1 MIGIIM
7 DKQRVLDIIDKL
19 LIIQERDC
27 RIARCRRELNDIPN
41 LKNNISTDLDRHKT
55 ALENA
60 KTTVKMRLSAVK
72 QKEVEIE
79 SLRQKIAK
87 FREQQFQIKSNEEF
101 KVLNREIAVLQEN
114 IRGLE
119 DGEIE
124 LMETVEQTRQEE
136 NGLKAELLKAEGAV
150 QGEFQRFDERFKN
163 LEAEVQ
169 QLQLDRQGLVAGIP
183 DDWLSRY
190 NRVMENR
197 KDVAL
202 VSVEKN
208 ACGGCHM
215 KLPPHVLQDIKR
227 ADAIITC
234 SFCGRLL
241 YWRA

>member
-1 MIGIIM
+1 M
-7 DKQRVLDIIDKL
+7 DKQTVTDVIDKL
-19 LIIQERDC
+19 LVIQARDC
-27 RIARCRRELNDIPN
+27 RIARCQRELNDIPN
-41 LKNNISTDLDRHKT
+41 LKQNLTTNLDQHKT

-60 KTTVKMRLSAVK
+60 KTTIKTRLVAVK
-72 QKEVEIE
+72 QREVEIE
-79 SLRQKIAK
+79 TLRQQIAK

-119 DGEIE
+119 DREIE
-124 LMETVEQTRQEE
+124 LMETVEQARQEE
-136 NGLKAELLKAEGAV
+136 NGLKAELAKAEGSVHA
-150 QGEFQRFDERFKN
+150 EFQQLDERQKN
-163 LEAEVQ
+163 LEAEIQ
-169 QLQLDRQGLVAGIP
+169 QLQLDRQGLVGCIP
-183 DDWLSRY
+183 EDWLSRY

-202 VSVEKN
+202 VSTEKN
-208 ACGGCHM
+208 SCGRCHM

-241 YWRA
+241 YWHA

>member
-1 MIGIIM
+1 M
-7 DKQRVLDIIDKL
+7 DRQIVRDIIDKL

-41 LKNNISTDLDRHKT
+41 LKQNIAVKLDQHKM
-55 ALENA
+55 ALKNA
-60 KTTVKMRLSAVK
+60 KTTIKTRLVAVK
-72 QKEVEIE
+72 QREVEIE
-79 SLRQKIAK
+79 TLRQQIAK
-87 FREQQFQIKSNEEF
+87 LREQQFQIKSNEEF
-101 KVLNREIAVLQEN
+101 KVLNREIAVLQEK
-114 IRGLE
+114 IRSLE
-119 DGEIE
+119 DREIE
-124 LMETVEQTRQEE
+124 LMETVEQARLEDD
-136 NGLKAELLKAEGAV
+136 GLKAELAKAEGAV
-150 QGEFQRFDERFKN
+150 NGEFQRFDERLKN

-169 QLQLDRQGLVAGIP
+169 QLLLDRQDLVVGIP
-183 DDWLSRY
+183 EDWLSRY

-208 ACGGCHM
+208 TCGGCHM

-241 YWRA
+241 YWHA

>member
-1 MIGIIM
+1 M
-7 DKQRVLDIIDKL
+7 DRQTVLDIIDKL

-41 LKNNISTDLDRHKT
+41 LKQNIAVKLDQHKM
-55 ALENA
+55 ALKNA
-60 KTTVKMRLSAVK
+60 KTTIKTQLVAVK
-72 QKEVEIE
+72 QREVEIE
-79 SLRQKIAK
+79 TLRQQIAK
-87 FREQQFQIKSNEEF
+87 LREQQFKIKSNEEF
-101 KVLNREIAVLQEN
+101 KILNREIAVLQEK

-119 DGEIE
+119 DREIE
-124 LMETVEQTRQEE
+124 LMETVEQARLEDD
-136 NGLKAELLKAEGAV
+136 GLKAELAKAEGAV
-150 QGEFQRFDERFKN
+150 NGEFQRFDERLKN

-169 QLQLDRQGLVAGIP
+169 QLLLDRQDLVVGIP
-183 DDWLSRY
+183 EDWLSRY

-202 VSVEKN
+202 VSVKKN
-208 ACGGCHM
+208 TCGGCHM

-241 YWRA
+241 YWHA

>member
-1 MIGIIM
+1 M
-7 DKQRVLDIIDKL
+7 DRQTVLDIIDKL

-41 LKNNISTDLDRHKT
+41 LKQNITVKLDQHKM
-55 ALENA
+55 ALKNA
-60 KTTVKMRLSAVK
+60 KTTIKTQLVAVK
-72 QKEVEIE
+72 QREVEIE
-79 SLRQKIAK
+79 ALRQQIAK
-87 FREQQFQIKSNEEF
+87 LREQQFKIKSNEEF
-101 KVLNREIAVLQEN
+101 KILNREIAVLQEK

-119 DGEIE
+119 DREIE
-124 LMETVEQTRQEE
+124 LMETVEQARLEDD
-136 NGLKAELLKAEGAV
+136 GLKTELAKAEGAV
-150 QGEFQRFDERFKN
+150 NGEFQRFDERLKN

-169 QLQLDRQGLVAGIP
+169 QLLLDRQDLVVGIP
-183 DDWLSRY
+183 EDWLSRY
-190 NRVMENR
+190 NRIMENR

-208 ACGGCHM
+208 TCGGCHM

-241 YWRA
+241 YWHA

>member
-1 MIGIIM
+1 M
-7 DKQRVLDIIDKL
+7 DRQTVLDIIDKL

-41 LKNNISTDLDRHKT
+41 LKQNIAVKLDQHKM
-55 ALENA
+55 ALKNA
-60 KTTVKMRLSAVK
+60 KTTIKTQLVAVK
-72 QKEVEIE
+72 QREVEIE
-79 SLRQKIAK
+79 TLRQQIAK
-87 FREQQFQIKSNEEF
+87 LREQQFQIKSNEEF
-101 KVLNREIAVLQEN
+101 KVLNREIAVLQEK

-119 DGEIE
+119 DREIE
-124 LMETVEQTRQEE
+124 LMETVEQARLEDD
-136 NGLKAELLKAEGAV
+136 GLKTELAKAEGAV
-150 QGEFQRFDERFKN
+150 NGEFQRFDERLKN

-169 QLQLDRQGLVAGIP
+169 KLLLDRQDLVVGIP
-183 DDWLSRY
+183 EDWLSRY

-208 ACGGCHM
+208 TCGGCHM

-241 YWRA
+241 YWHA

>member
-1 MIGIIM
+1 M
-7 DKQRVLDIIDKL
+7 DKQTVLGVIDKL

-27 RIARCRRELNDIPN
+27 RIARCQLELNDIPN
-41 LKNNISTDLDRHKT
+41 LKQNIVTKLDQHKA
-55 ALENA
+55 ALEKA
-60 KTTVKMRLSAVK
+60 KTTIKTRLVAVK
-72 QKEVEIE
+72 QREVEVE
-79 SLRQKIAK
+79 SIHQQISK
-87 FREQQFQIKSNEEF
+87 FREQQLQIKSNEEF
-101 KVLNREIAVLQEN
+101 KVLNREIAALQEK

-119 DGEIE
+119 DSEIE
-124 LMETVEQTRQEE
+124 LMETVELARQDET
-136 NGLKAELLKAEGAV
+136 GLKAELAKAEGAV
-150 QGEFQRFDERFKN
+150 QGEIQQLDERLKN

-169 QLQLDRQGLVAGIP
+169 QLQLDRQGLVVGIP
-183 DDWLSRY
+183 EDWLSRY

-208 ACGGCHM
+208 SCGGCHM

-241 YWRA
+241 YWHA

>member
-1 MIGIIM
+1 M
-7 DKQRVLDIIDKL
+7 VLDVIDKL

-27 RIARCRRELNDIPN
+27 RIARCRQESSDIPN
-41 LKNNISTDLDRHKT
+41 LKQNIATKLDQHRT

-60 KTTVKMRLSAVK
+60 KATIKIQLVAVK

-79 SLRQKIAK
+79 ALRQQISK

-119 DGEIE
+119 DREIE
-124 LMETVEQTRQEE
+124 LMETVEQARQEE
-136 NGLKAELLKAEGAV
+136 NGLKAELARAEGAMHE
-150 QGEFQRFDERFKN
+150 EFQQFDERLKN
-163 LEAEVQ
+163 LETEVQ
-169 QLQLDRQGLVAGIP
+169 QLQQDRQNLVVGIP

-197 KDVAL
+197 KDIAL

-208 ACGGCHM
+208 SCGGCHM
-215 KLPPHVLQDIKR
+215 KLPPHVIQDIKR

-241 YWRA
+241 YWHA

>member
-1 MIGIIM
+1 M